1 MGKTTPNKPY
11 QQFSKNNTLNELLN
25 ETAQGDTN
33 LEGGASPVSM
43 EGDFSTIGDIPVEA
57 APKAVVD
64 AVTRDYSSLME
75 AMKKKKKK

>member
-33 LEGGASPVSM
+33 LESGNAPM
-43 EGDFSTIGDIPVEA
+43 STDTTGMTD
-57 APKAVVD
+57 VVAN
-64 AVTRDYSSLME
+64 AVTRDYSDLMG
-75 AMKKKKKK
+75 AILKKK